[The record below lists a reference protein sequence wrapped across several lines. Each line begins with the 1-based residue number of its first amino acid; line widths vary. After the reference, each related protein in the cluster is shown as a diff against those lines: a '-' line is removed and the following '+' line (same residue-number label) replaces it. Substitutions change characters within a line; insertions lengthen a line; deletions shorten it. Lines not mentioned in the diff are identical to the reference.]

1 MRCNEAWWDRG
12 LRLLIGS
19 VLVSLA
25 LFGPKTPW
33 GWIGLL
39 QLSTGLSGYCVL
51 YEPLGWNTRARSKHL
66 AARKA
71 RTS

>member
-12 LRLLIGS
+12 LRLVIGS

-39 QLSTGLSGYCVL
+39 QIATGLSGYCVL
-51 YEPLGWNTRARSKHL
+51 YRLIDLDTRQL
-66 AARKA
+66 F
-71 RTS
+71 TSPRRRGP